1 MKTLLTVTAILESG
15 TGFALLAVPSLLTR
29 ILFDVRLDTTVA
41 LAVVRITGV
50 ALLSLALACW
60 LARNEIQSNAARGMV
75 SAVLL
80 YNTAIALVL
89 VYVAMSSG
97 LSGFGLWPAVLLH
110 SALAVWCIIS
120 LLNKPIPEKL

>member
-15 TGFALLAVPSLLTR
+15 TGLLLIAVPSLLMHV
-29 ILFDVRLDTTVA
+29 LFDVMLDTPVA

-50 ALLSLALACW
+50 ALLSLGLACW
-60 LARNEIQSNAARGMV
+60 LARNEIQSTAARGMV

-80 YNTAIALVL
+80 YNTAVAAVL
-89 VYVAMSSG
+89 AYTAMSSG

-110 SALAVWCIIS
+110 LALAVWCIIS
-120 LLNKPIPEKL
+120 LLNKPIREKQ